1 MDILSSVPSRSAD
14 PHLRE
19 KIINT
24 AAQLLATEGAVSAR
38 RLARQLGTSTM
49 VVYTHFGGMD
59 ELTRQVMRRGFADFG
74 TELDRGAVTDDAVA
88 DWMTYLWSYRRFALR
103 EPHLYGVMF
112 GPGLAAFR
120 LGDPADLEAAR
131 STFVSLLRRI
141 HACLNAARW
150 EVDDVTTAGEAV
162 WSGVHG
168 HTTLE
173 LTGFFGSVGRDPVR
187 SYSEILTRMSIGLG
201 DDALATA
208 RSLSTA
214 RRRAARADRAE
225 AASPAGVDRSAGKQ
239 ARSLRNCA
247 VLLGRGFRVI
257 TNGGSSRGHASRN
270 LSMSPPRISAPAAH
284 SASTPRPAHGL
295 MTRWRRPV
303 VLRMARPAFTGVYL
317 STQRCLSVRTDRLR
331 SRYPVD
337 RGAADL
343 PLGDDLRA
351 EEDDA
356 IKEQEAKAPLEGE
369 SSARTPS
376 RVRGQRP
383 GR

>member
-1 MDILSSVPSRSAD
+1 MPPFRITPLYITPSWSKVNDGVMYRLKSVPPRSVD
-14 PHLRE
+14 PRVRDR
-19 KIINT
+19 IVAT
-24 AAQLLATEGAVSAR
+24 AARLLATEGAVSAR
-38 RLARQLGTSTM
+38 RLARELGTSTM

-59 ELTRQVMRRGFADFG
+59 ELTRHVMRRGFTGFG
-74 TELDRGAVTDDAVA
+74 AELDRGAVTDDPVA

-141 HACLNAARW
+141 HACVNAARW

-201 DDALATA
+201 DHALATA

-214 RRRAARADRAE
+214 RRRAIRADRAK
-225 AASPAGVDRSAGKQ
+225 AAS
-239 ARSLRNCA
+239 AR
-247 VLLGRGFRVI
+247 
-257 TNGGSSRGHASRN
+257 
-270 LSMSPPRISAPAAH
+270 
-284 SASTPRPAHGL
+284 
-295 MTRWRRPV
+295 
-303 VLRMARPAFTGVYL
+303 
-317 STQRCLSVRTDRLR
+317 
-331 SRYPVD
+331 
-337 RGAADL
+337 
-343 PLGDDLRA
+343 
-351 EEDDA
+351 
-356 IKEQEAKAPLEGE
+356 
-369 SSARTPS
+369 
-376 RVRGQRP
+376 
-383 GR
+383 